1 MAIKINFK
9 YNREKELK
17 LKDLPIGY
25 AFKTKDFTN
34 DQVYIK
40 IGVIED
46 EISKDVPSV
55 ECIILGSTDP
65 KTCCSEHLI
74 VTPVDLDITVTS
86 VFE

>member
-1 MAIKINFK
+1 MAIEINFK
-9 YNREKELK
+9 TNREKELK
-17 LKDLPIGY
+17 LKDLPIGQ
-25 AFKTKDFTN
+25 AFKTKAYMD

-46 EISKDVPSV
+46 EISKDVPSI
-55 ECIILGSTDP
+55 ECIILGSDNP

-86 VFE
+86 IFE

>member
-9 YNREKELK
+9 SNRKKELK
-17 LKDLPIGY
+17 LKDLPIGQ
-25 AFKTKDFTN
+25 AFQSKVN

-55 ECIILGSTDP
+55 ECIILGSDNP

-74 VTPVDLDITVTS
+74 ITPVDLDIMVTS